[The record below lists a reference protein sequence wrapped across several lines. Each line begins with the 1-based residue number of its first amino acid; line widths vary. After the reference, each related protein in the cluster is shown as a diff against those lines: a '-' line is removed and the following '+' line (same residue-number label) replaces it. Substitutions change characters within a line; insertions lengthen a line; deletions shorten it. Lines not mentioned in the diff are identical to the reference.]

1 MATVYLASAHGDERG
16 QAHGGQAGD
25 QTGNELS
32 VRPYYVHSKGWRVF
46 RPLDPE
52 KGLMIAKAAKAACD
66 NPNFGYDQW
75 QRNTAY
81 NVAQRVGFD
90 PSKVDT
96 PCETDCS
103 ALVRL
108 CCAYAGIDVRNFDTS
123 TEAAALMSTGQFEEL
138 TESKY
143 TRSGDYLTPGC
154 ILVTSVKGHT
164 ETCISY
170 GSKAAPAQPEP
181 EQPATGPEI
190 VLIQGGSCW
199 VRTAPNTSG
208 KQLGA
213 VTAGTQ
219 LPYGGQSIN
228 GWHLV
233 DYKSRNGWVSGKYS
247 KVVRVNG

>member
-1 MATVYLASAHGDERG
+1 MAVYLASAHGDENG
-16 QAHGGQAGD
+16 KAHGGVAGD
-25 QTGNELS
+25 QTGQELS

-52 KGLMIAKAAKAACD
+52 KGIMIARAAKAACD
-66 NPNFGYDQW
+66 NNHVGYDQW
-75 QRNTAY
+75 QRGTLY
-81 NVAQRVGFD
+81 NAAEKVGFD
-90 PSKVDT
+90 PAKVTIDV
-96 PCETDCS
+96 ETDCS
-103 ALVRL
+103 ALVRV

-123 TEAAALMSTGQFEEL
+123 TEPAALMATGQFEEL
-138 TESKY
+138 TGKKY
-143 TRSGDYLTPGC
+143 TQSSDFLRPGD
-154 ILVTSVKGHT
+154 ILVTSSRGHT

-181 EQPATGPEI
+181 EKPATGPEI

-199 VRTAPNTSG
+199 VRTGPGTQH

-219 LPYGGQSIN
+219 LDYGGQSID

-233 DYKSRNGWVSGKYS
+233 DYKSRNGWVSGKYG
-247 KVVRVNG
+247 KVVRI

>member
-1 MATVYLASAHGDERG
+1 MAVYLASAHGDERG
-16 QAHGGQAGD
+16 QAHGGVAGD

-46 RPLDPE
+46 RPLDSE
-52 KGLMIAKAAKAACD
+52 KGLLIAKAAKAACD
-66 NPNFGYDQW
+66 NPNIGYDQW

-81 NVAQRVGFD
+81 NVAQKVGFD

-123 TEAAALMSTGQFEEL
+123 TEPSAFMATGAFEEL
-138 TESKY
+138 TGAKY
-143 TRSGDYLTPGC
+143 TRSGDYLRPGDV
-154 ILVTSVKGHT
+154 LVTSVKGHT
-164 ETCISY
+164 EVCISCGKY
-170 GSKAAPAQPEP
+170 AAPAEPEP
-181 EQPATGPEI
+181 EKPATGRKV

-199 VRTAPNTSG
+199 VRTAPNTNG
-208 KQLGA
+208 AKLGA

-219 LPYGGQSIN
+219 LAYGGQSIN

-233 DYKSRNGWVSGKYS
+233 DYKNRNGWVSGKYS
-247 KVVRVNG
+247 KVVVI

>member
-1 MATVYLASAHGDERG
+1 MAVYLASAHGDEKGR
-16 QAHGGQAGD
+16 AHGGVAGD

-32 VRPYYVHSKGWRVF
+32 VRPYYVHSKDWRVF
-46 RPLDPE
+46 RPKDPE
-52 KGLMIAKAAKAACD
+52 KGLIIAKAAKAACG
-66 NPNFGYDQW
+66 NPNIGYDQW

-81 NVAQRVGFD
+81 NVAQKVGFD

-123 TEAAALMSTGQFEEL
+123 TEAAALMATGQFEEL
-138 TESKY
+138 TGAKY
-143 TRSGDYLTPGC
+143 TRSPDYLRPGD
-154 ILVTSVKGHT
+154 ILVTAVKGHT

-170 GSKAAPAQPEP
+170 GKYSAPAEP
-181 EQPATGPEI
+181 EKPTTGRKI

-199 VRTAPNTSG
+199 VRTAPNT
-208 KQLGA
+208 KAIKLGA

-219 LPYGGQSIN
+219 LAYGGQSIN

-233 DYKSRNGWVSGKYS
+233 DYKNRNGWVSGKYS
-247 KVVRVNG
+247 KVVTA

>member
-1 MATVYLASAHGDERG
+1 MAVYLASAHGDERG

-32 VRPYYVHSKGWRVF
+32 VRSYYVHSKGWRVF
-46 RPLDPE
+46 RPLDPA

-66 NPNFGYDQW
+66 NPNIGYDQW

-81 NVAQRVGFD
+81 NVTQRVGFD

-123 TEAAALMSTGQFEEL
+123 TEAAALMATGQFEEL
-138 TESKY
+138 TGAKY
-143 TRSGDYLTPGC
+143 TRSSDYLRPGD
-154 ILVTSVKGHT
+154 ILVTAVKGHT

-170 GSKAAPAQPEP
+170 GKYSAPAEPEP
-181 EQPATGPEI
+181 EKPATGRK
-190 VLIQGGSCW
+190 VVVIQGGSCW

-208 KQLGA
+208 KKLGA

-219 LPYGGQSIN
+219 LAYGGQSIN

-233 DYKSRNGWVSGKYS
+233 DYKNRNGWVSGRYG
-247 KVVRVNG
+247 KVVVI